1 MSYEESILA
10 YEFVDLH
17 IRRRV
22 PILFSGVS
30 ITVILPS
37 AFVVFPTARLEGLPS
52 IDYLRILAA
61 GCFHNLV
68 FWCLLYL
75 VTWSKIGTVF
85 SGLIFED
92 ISGLGR
98 VVVEVDSVRDVSL
111 IFSLPELKSDR
122 TPLCGI
128 IYPLVPSL
136 RGWTTHFSTILETS

>member
-1 MSYEESILA
+1 MRI
-10 YEFVDLH
+10 DLH

-52 IDYLRILAA
+52 LDCLRILAA

-75 VTWSKIGTVF
+75 VTWTKIGSIF
-85 SGLIFED
+85 SGLMFED

-98 VVVEVDSVRDVSL
+98 VVVEVDSVRDVSRIL
-111 IFSLPELKSDR
+111 PLPELRSDR
-122 TPLCGI
+122 TPLCNI

-136 RGWTTHFSTILETS
+136 RGWTTRF